1 MGFVPVPNRTVG
13 TSMKRNKD
21 LYRWFAGVNVANI
34 YSGDWIGKKI
44 KIGQLRT
51 RKDDDLGWILFK
63 LTVCCF
69 KSLNITI
76 SQYFSNFDFDFT
88 LSTLS

>member
-21 LYRWFAGVNVANI
+21 LYRWFAGVYVANI

-51 RKDDDLGWILFK
+51 RKDDDLGWILLK

-69 KSLNITI
+69 KSPDST